1 MTLSDTSR
9 LSLPAALGE
18 QAVIR
23 PASRNPVRGIW
34 LMVAAVAAFAAQD
47 GFSRHLAAEYS
58 TLMIIMIRYWAFAGF
73 VTFLALR
80 RAEGPRAAIRSR
92 RLGAH
97 LIRSCLLVAEICL
110 IVWGYTL
117 IGLIESHAVFA
128 ICPLLIVAL
137 SGPILGERIVW
148 QRWAA
153 VAAGLLG
160 VLIILRPGAGVFS
173 WAALLPLASA
183 MLFALYSV
191 LTRLTTRDEPT
202 FPAFFWPG
210 VIGAV
215 LMTAIGLPWLE
226 PMAPQDMGF
235 LAVYC
240 ALSILS
246 HWLLLKCYEQI
257 EAARVQ
263 PYAYLQI
270 VFVTIIGMV
279 VYSEV
284 LEPAVAIGTVVI
296 VAAGLYALS
305 LDRRPA

>member
-1 MTLSDTSR
+1 MTA
-9 LSLPAALGE
+9 SLPASKN
-18 QAVIR
+18 
-23 PASRNPVRGIW
+23 PAKGIW

-47 GFSRHLAAEYS
+47 GFSRHLAGEYN
-58 TLMIIMIRYWAFAGF
+58 TLMIVMIRYWVFAGF
-73 VTFLALR
+73 VILLALR
-80 RAEGPRAAIRSR
+80 RPEGARSAIRSA
-92 RLGAH
+92 RLPAH
-97 LIRSCLLVAEICL
+97 LLRSCLLVAEICL

-117 IGLIESHAVFA
+117 IGLINSHAIFA
-128 ICPLLIVAL
+128 VCPLLIVAL
-137 SGPILGERIVW
+137 SGPMLGERISW

-160 VLIILRPGAGVFS
+160 VLVILRPGMGVFS
-173 WAALLPLASA
+173 WPALLPLGSA
-183 MLFALYSV
+183 LLFAVYSV

-215 LMTAIGLPWLE
+215 LMTGLGLPHLQ
-226 PMAPQDMGF
+226 PMLPQDMAF

-240 ALSILS
+240 VLSILS

-270 VFVTIIGMV
+270 VFVTLIGIT
-279 VYSEV
+279 VYGEV
-284 LEPAVAIGTVVI
+284 LELPVALGAAVII
-296 VAAGLYALS
+296 AAGLYALS
-305 LDRRPA
+305 LERRPA

>member
-1 MTLSDTSR
+1 MTLSK
-9 LSLPAALGE
+9 
-18 QAVIR
+18 
-23 PASRNPVRGIW
+23 NPTRGIF
-34 LMVAAVAAFAAQD
+34 LMIAAVAAFAAQD
-47 GFSRHLAAEYS
+47 GFSRHLAGQYN
-58 TLMIIMIRYWAFAGF
+58 TLMIVMIRYWAFAAF
-73 VTFLALR
+73 VIVLALR
-80 RAEGPRAAIRSR
+80 RPEGPRAAIRSN

-97 LIRSCLLVAEICL
+97 LIRSTLLVTEVCL

-137 SGPILGERIVW
+137 SGPILGERISW

-153 VAAGLLG
+153 VATGLAG
-160 VLIILRPGAGVFS
+160 VLIILRPGSGLFS
-173 WAALLPLASA
+173 WPALLPFAAAL
-183 MLFALYSV
+183 MFALYSV

-215 LMTAIGLPWLE
+215 LMTGLGLPNLE
-226 PMAPQDMGF
+226 PVAPQDMIF
-235 LAVYC
+235 LAFYC
-240 ALSILS
+240 VLSIFS
-246 HWLLLKCYEQI
+246 HWLLLKCYEAT

-270 VFVTIIGMV
+270 VFVTLIGLTI
-279 VYSEV
+279 YGET
-284 LEPAVAIGTVVI
+284 LAPLVALGTAVI

-305 LDRRPA
+305 LERR

>member
-1 MTLSDTSR
+1 MTLSK
-9 LSLPAALGE
+9 
-18 QAVIR
+18 
-23 PASRNPVRGIW
+23 NPTRGIF
-34 LMVAAVAAFAAQD
+34 LMIAAVATFAAQD
-47 GFSRHLAAEYS
+47 GFSRHLAGQYN
-58 TLMIIMIRYWAFAGF
+58 TLMIVMIRYWAFAAF
-73 VTFLALR
+73 VILLALR
-80 RAEGPRAAIRSR
+80 RPEGPRAAIRST

-97 LIRSCLLVAEICL
+97 LIRSTLLVTEVCL

-137 SGPILGERIVW
+137 SGPILGERISW

-153 VAAGLLG
+153 VAAGLAG
-160 VLIILRPGAGVFS
+160 VLIILRPGSGVFS
-173 WAALLPLASA
+173 WPALLPFAAAL
-183 MLFALYSV
+183 MFALYSV

-215 LMTAIGLPWLE
+215 LMTGLGLPNLE
-226 PMAPQDMGF
+226 AVMPEDMIF
-235 LAVYC
+235 LACYSI
-240 ALSILS
+240 LSIFS
-246 HWLLLKCYEQI
+246 HWLLLKCYEAT

-270 VFVTIIGMV
+270 VFVTLVGLTVFGETLALPV
-279 VYSEV
+279 V
-284 LEPAVAIGTVVI
+284 IGTAVI

-305 LDRRPA
+305 LERR

>member
-1 MTLSDTSR
+1 MVTSR
-9 LSLPAALGE
+9 DP
-18 QAVIR
+18 R
-23 PASRNPVRGIW
+23 KGIW

-47 GFSRHLAAEYS
+47 GFSKHLAAEYS
-58 TLMIIMIRYWAFAGF
+58 TLMIIMIRYWVFSAF
-73 VTFLALR
+73 VILLALR
-80 RAEGPRAAIRSR
+80 RPEGARAAIRSA
-92 RLGAH
+92 RLPAH

-117 IGLIESHAVFA
+117 IGLIESHAIFA

-137 SGPILGERIVW
+137 SGPILGERISW

-160 VLIILRPGAGVFS
+160 VLVILRPGMGVFT
-173 WAALLPLASA
+173 WAALLPLAA
-183 MLFALYSV
+183 AFLFALYSV
-191 LTRLTTRDEPT
+191 LTRLTTRDEQT

-210 VIGAV
+210 VIGAL
-215 LMTAIGLPWLE
+215 LMTGLGLPHLQ
-226 PMAPQDMGF
+226 PLLPQDMVF
-235 LAVYC
+235 LAIYC

-263 PYAYLQI
+263 PYSYLQI
-270 VFVTIIGMV
+270 VFVTLIGLT
-279 VYSEV
+279 VYGEALELPV
-284 LEPAVAIGTVVI
+284 LIGTLVI

-305 LDRRPA
+305 LERKRA